1 MLLMTPKLIQQGVY
15 TEYFSSLLAQ
25 KLISPKDERSV
36 GFSDGTSPSTRVS
49 YYKHINLWC
58 FCWCFFLL
66 LHWMSCYNAKS
77 CCDNRQDCLTFIYLQ
92 LKQSQIKRKTYR
104 SYKLIILCCIKETL
118 VAGCGWC
125 LRLRLSTVPLP
136 YRAAGSVQTDWTCPD
151 SVPLCSELC
160 SNCSPRVAN
169 STSPPCCLG
178 QREQALVDFSKS
190 PALAR
195 VNEWLL

>member
-36 GFSDGTSPSTRVS
+36 GFSDGASPSTRVS

-104 SYKLIILCCIKETL
+104 SYKLIILCCIRDIGGWLWL
-118 VAGCGWC
+118 VPEAQVIHC
-125 LRLRLSTVPLP
+125 
-136 YRAAGSVQTDWTCPD
+136 A
-151 SVPLCSELC
+151 
-160 SNCSPRVAN
+160 
-169 STSPPCCLG
+169 
-178 QREQALVDFSKS
+178 
-190 PALAR
+190 PALQSSWQCANR
-195 VNEWLL
+195 LNLPWLCPSVFRALFKLQPPSGKQHIPTLLLGTKGTGSCWLF